1 MSTTLYLA
9 SSSPR
14 RKEILT
20 GLGIPFTVVVR
31 SVDETPLFG
40 ETPTA
45 LVLRLAKMKAEALR
59 EEFSSGYVIGADNT
73 VELGGEIFGKPL
85 DEDDACSMLMKFS
98 GAVVSVHTGHA
109 LYHLDSGVSTEK
121 LSTSEVHFKRL
132 DESTLREYVKT
143 GEPMDKS
150 GSFAVQGIAKKFI
163 EKTVGSITN
172 IMGLDESVMRD
183 WYDSIISKRV

>member
-20 GLGIPFTVVVR
+20 ALGIPFVVVVR
-31 SVDETPLFG
+31 GVDETPLPN

-45 LVLRLAKMKAEALR
+45 LVLRLARMKAEALR
-59 EEFSSGYVIGADNT
+59 GEFSSGYVIGADNT

-85 DEDDACSMLMKFS
+85 DEDDACGMLMRFS
-98 GAVVSVHTGHA
+98 GSVVSVHTGHA
-109 LYHLDSGVSTEK
+109 LYHLDSGITIEK
-121 LSTSEVHFKRL
+121 LSTSEVHFKKL
-132 DESTLREYVKT
+132 EEHAVREYVKT

-172 IMGLDESVMRD
+172 IMGLDDAVMRD
-183 WYDSIISKRV
+183 WYESVMSKRV